1 MSKLIII
8 SKTCSKD
15 LPLIQELLKRD
26 KDNVLVLLSDAVFL
40 LNDNKLIEDFQE
52 LFSSGRI
59 FALNEDIHK
68 RDPININLVIAISYE
83 ELVDLLLKEETSIV
97 NF

>member
-26 KDNVLVLLSDAVFL
+26 KENGLVLLSDAVFL

-59 FALNEDIHK
+59 FALNVDIHK
-68 RDPININLVIAISYE
+68 RDPININLVNAINYE
-83 ELVDLLLKEETSIV
+83 ELVDLLLKEKTSIV
-97 NF
+97 NL